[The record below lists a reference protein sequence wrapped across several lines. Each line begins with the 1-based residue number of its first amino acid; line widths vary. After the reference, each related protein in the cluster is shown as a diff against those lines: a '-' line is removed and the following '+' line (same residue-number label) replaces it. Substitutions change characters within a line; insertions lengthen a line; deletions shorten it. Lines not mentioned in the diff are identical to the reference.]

1 MLPVRWIAWWIGLAA
16 STASAGNLQL
26 QPKDTDAG
34 YLARL
39 LLNETPFPGEKGWVS
54 EADSKAT
61 MSSILWV
68 LNSRIRYVPA
78 GYRQTE
84 IATVKTSNIFDV
96 ITAGGVHGQVEGF
109 YRDSSGK
116 LAAVPRVEKRI
127 QYLSKIGDSGP
138 PGKFAS
144 LINYAQ
150 GLANSYL
157 AQDISTRDL
166 FVDLQLISSTPVT
179 GRAYSWMTDAHHYS
193 PGGDYIRIPDT
204 DRGALGGNRFFT
216 LKKRAQ

>member
-1 MLPVRWIAWWIGLAA
+1 MMMFRWIVCWIALAA

-39 LLNETPFPGEKGWVS
+39 LLNETPFPGERGWVS

-68 LNSRIRYVPA
+68 LNSRIRHIPA

-84 IATVKTSNIFDV
+84 IATVKTTNIFDV
-96 ITAGGVHGQVEGF
+96 ITAGGVHGQCDGF

-116 LAAVPRVEKRI
+116 LATVPRVEKRI
-127 QYLSKIGDSGP
+127 QYLSNIGDSGP
-138 PGKFAS
+138 PGRFAS
-144 LINYAQ
+144 LINHAQ
-150 GLANSYL
+150 ELANSYL
-157 AQDISTRDL
+157 SQDISTRDL
-166 FVDLQLISSTPVT
+166 FVDLRVISSTPVT
-179 GRAYSWMTDAHHYS
+179 GRAYSWMTDINHYN
-193 PGGDYIRIPDT
+193 PGGDYIRIPDSN
-204 DRGALGGNRFFT
+204 RGALGGNRFFT
-216 LKKRAQ
+216 LKKRVQ

>member
-1 MLPVRWIAWWIGLAA
+1 MTILRLYAGGLLLFAA
-16 STASAGNLQL
+16 SLSGGNLQL

-68 LNSRIRYVPA
+68 LNSRIRYIPA

-96 ITAGGVHGQVEGF
+96 ITAGGVHGQCEGF

-193 PGGDYIRIPDT
+193 PGGDYIRIPDS

-216 LKKRAQ
+216 LKKRTQ